1 MFTDSHCH
9 LNFPELR
16 GNLASIRQAMR
27 EAQVTRALCICTTI
41 EEFPDVHSLA
51 KEYSNF
57 WSTVGVHPDNEGIYE
72 PTLDDLVQ
80 RSKLPKVV
88 AIGETGLD
96 YYDMA
101 GRKGGR
107 TVADM
112 QWQRERFRT
121 HIRAARQTDLPLI
134 IHTRAASDDT
144 IAILKEEGG
153 FSSEQGVAEQGIDM
167 NGNPANTQPKAKGV
181 FHCFTENM
189 AVAKAALDLD
199 FYISFSGILTF
210 KAAQELREVA
220 AYVPLERC
228 LIETDSPYLAPMPH
242 RGKTNNPSYVPFV
255 AQQIAQLKGI
265 SVEAVA
271 QATSDN
277 FDRLFPRVLQEQIG
291 S

>member
-16 GNLASIRQAMR
+16 GNLAGIRQAML

-41 EEFPDVHSLA
+41 EEFPDVHNLA

-72 PTLDDLVQ
+72 PTLDDLIQ
-80 RSKLPKVV
+80 RSMLPKVV

-107 TVADM
+107 GVADM
-112 QWQRERFRT
+112 EWQRERFRT

-134 IHTRAASDDT
+134 VHTRAASDDT

-153 FSSEQGVAEQGIDM
+153 FSSEQGVDM
-167 NGNPANTQPKAKGV
+167 NVKPANTQPKAKGV

-220 AYVPLERC
+220 AYVPIERC

-277 FDRLFPRVLQEQIG
+277 FDRLFPRVLQA
-291 S
+291 

>member
-16 GNLASIRQAMR
+16 GDLAQIRAAMAV
-27 EAQVTRALCICTTI
+27 AQVTRALCICTTI
-41 EEFPDVHSLA
+41 EEFADVHGLA
-51 KEYSNF
+51 AEYSNF

-72 PTLDDLVQ
+72 PSLEDLVT
-80 RSKLPKVV
+80 RSELPKVV

-107 TVADM
+107 SVADM
-112 QWQRERFRT
+112 EWQRKRFRT
-121 HIRAARQTDLPLI
+121 HIRAARQTALPLI
-134 IHTRAASDDT
+134 IHTRSASDDT
-144 IAILKEEGG
+144 LAILKEEGG
-153 FSSEQGVAEQGIDM
+153 FLSQQGAGADAE
-167 NGNPANTQPKAKGV
+167 ANAQPVAKGV

-210 KAAQELREVA
+210 KAAQELRDVA
-220 AYVPLERC
+220 AYVPLDRC
-228 LIETDSPYLAPMPH
+228 LIETDSPYLAPAPH

-255 AQQIAQLKGI
+255 AQQIAALKGV
-265 SVEAVA
+265 SVELVA
-271 QATSDN
+271 QQTSEN
-277 FDRLFPRVLQEQIG
+277 FDRLFPRVL
-291 S
+291 SN

>member
-16 GNLASIRQAMR
+16 GDLPAIRQAMAA
-27 EAQVTRALCICTTI
+27 AQVTRALCICTTI
-41 EEFPDVHSLA
+41 EEFPDVHGLA
-51 KEYSNF
+51 TEYSNF

-112 QWQRERFRT
+112 EWQRERFRT

-144 IAILKEEGG
+144 ISILKEEGG
-153 FSSEQGVAEQGIDM
+153 FASEQGASPLAQ
-167 NGNPANTQPKAKGV
+167 AKGV

-189 AVAKAALDLD
+189 VVAKAALDLD

-210 KAAQELREVA
+210 KAAQELRDVA

-228 LIETDSPYLAPMPH
+228 LIETDSPYLAPTPY
-242 RGKTNNPSYVPFV
+242 RGKTNNPSYVPYV

-277 FDRLFPRVLQEQIG
+277 FDRLFPRIH
-291 S
+291 SI